1 MKKNT
6 SRPWLRFLTNNDAPD
21 DLDSLVNGL
30 GNSDAS
36 SSENK
41 PDDDDEASATGGG
54 GNDED
59 EDESTDEDGSED
71 TAKSWEQTFP
81 DTTPEEVEKQ
91 LNTWKKHSRNWEKQS
106 KENLAEL
113 KKLRA
118 EAESS
123 TPVVNEQVQNE
134 LHMYQDTIAH
144 VVANGGTEHLPNLL
158 DSVSFQRAYANLD
171 REDADFEESLKLLIE
186 KRVGKLDKPNQRRGG
201 SVGGG
206 EVYQDHARA
215 IGDELFEAMYNTQS

>member
-1 MKKNT
+1 MKNNT

-30 GNSDAS
+30 GDLGANSP
-36 SSENK
+36 ENMS
-41 PDDDDEASATGGG
+41 DEDDEDSTTGD
-54 GNDED
+54 GNDVED
-59 EDESTDEDGSED
+59 EDESVDED
-71 TAKSWEQTFP
+71 TTKSWEQTFP

-113 KKLRA
+113 KKLRS

-186 KRVGKLDKPNQRRGG
+186 KRVGKLDNTSQRRN
-201 SVGGG
+201 SATGGG

-215 IGDELFEAMYNTQS
+215 IGDELFEAMYNTQK